1 MTATSQRLFVLSV
14 LALLMAVSRAHVF
27 DHFSPPDITWAAF
40 FIAGF
45 SLRGW
50 GRWAFPALMAL
61 AVAVDWYVIA
71 GQGTA
76 FWSHYCVSAGYWGL
90 LPAYAAMW
98 LGGAWLRRGYT
109 GASWTAL
116 GRLVVAVVVAAA
128 ACHLLAQGSFYW
140 TSSVVA
146 EPTVAGWWKNYSD
159 WLPRY
164 MATAAAYVGIA
175 AAIQVT
181 AERLA
186 PALRADSARRAG

>member
-14 LALLMAVSRAHVF
+14 LALLMAVSRGHVF
-27 DHFSPPDITWAAF
+27 DHFSTPDISWAAF
-40 FIAGF
+40 FIGGF
-45 SLRGW
+45 ALRGW

-61 AVAVDWYVIA
+61 AVAVDWYVIS
-71 GQGTA
+71 GQGMA

-90 LPAYAAMW
+90 IPAYGALW
-98 LGGAWLRRGYT
+98 LGGAWLRRGYA

-116 GRLVVAVVVAAA
+116 ARLVAALVVSVT

-146 EPTVAGWWKNYSD
+146 EPTLAGWWKNFSD
-159 WLPRY
+159 WLPPY

-175 AAIQVT
+175 AVLQVA

-186 PALRADSARRAG
+186 PFLRGRDPRQAG

>member
-14 LALLMAVSRAHVF
+14 LALLMAVSRGHAF
-27 DHFSPPDITWAAF
+27 DHFSPPDISWAAF
-40 FIAGF
+40 FIGGF
-45 SLRGW
+45 ALRGW

-76 FWSHYCVSAGYWGL
+76 FWTHYCVSAGYWGL
-90 LPAYAAMW
+90 LPAHAAMW

-109 GASWTAL
+109 GASWPAL
-116 GRLVVAVVVAAA
+116 GRLVAALVVATAT
-128 ACHLLAQGSFYW
+128 CHLLAQGSFYW

-146 EPTVAGWWKNYSD
+146 EPTLAGWWKNYSD
-159 WLPRY
+159 WLPGY
-164 MATAAAYVGIA
+164 LATTAVYVGIA
-175 AAIQVT
+175 AALQAS

-186 PALRADSARRAG
+186 PALRRDRTDRAG